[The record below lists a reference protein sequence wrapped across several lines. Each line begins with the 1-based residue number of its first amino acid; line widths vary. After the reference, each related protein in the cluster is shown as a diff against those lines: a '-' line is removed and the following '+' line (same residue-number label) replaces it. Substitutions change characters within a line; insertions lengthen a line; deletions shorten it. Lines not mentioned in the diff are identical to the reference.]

1 MNKIV
6 MILLLGS
13 ALQANDFYYEYGKRV
28 SIVKSF
34 ETRNGS
40 DVKFYENSLGK
51 KIGIKDEILLQCRED
66 SNCSTLFTKYNI
78 SKVEKL
84 SSKIYL
90 IKVPEDQD
98 IFVLSQKLYNEPSI
112 KYAHPNFVKER
123 TRR

>member
-1 MNKIV
+1 

-13 ALQANDFYYEYGKRV
+13 ILQANDFYYEYGKKV

-34 ETRNGS
+34 ETRSGS
-40 DVKFYENSLGK
+40 GVKFYENSLGK
-51 KIGIKDEILLQCRED
+51 KIGIKDEILLQCQED
-66 SNCSTLFTKYNI
+66 SNCSTLFTKYKI

>member
-1 MNKIV
+1 

-13 ALQANDFYYEYGKRV
+13 LLQANDFYYEYEKKV

-34 ETRNGS
+34 ESRSGNN
-40 DVKFYENSLGK
+40 VKFYENSLGK
-51 KIGIKDEILLQCRED
+51 KIGIKDEILLQCQD
-66 SNCSTLFTKYNI
+66 DTNCTTLFRDYNI
-78 SKVEKL
+78 SEVEKL

-90 IKVPEDQD
+90 IKVPKDVD
-98 IFVLSQKLYNEPSI
+98 IFVLSQKLYKEPHI